1 MDDRGLERRLTKEA
15 RVAAR
20 AAARAARIHAQSLA
34 RQERLRSRARR
45 RLPVQ
50 VAVAG
55 GSTAGVA
62 FLGLG
67 DGWLVLA
74 VGSGLLA
81 LRSLSRLTQRAPA
94 VPPSPSFTPAAV
106 PAPPPRGSAA
116 WPALGRL
123 EDARTAMARLLPL
136 VAPAGRDAAD
146 EAWRCAADN
155 DIALRWQAAR
165 LGAVE
170 PHRGVEPALTE
181 PLYAGV
187 EAQERLVAGL
197 ADLVAASA
205 DPHAVLRLQDA
216 TDALHA
222 LAAGLR
228 EVSGG
233 G

>member
-1 MDDRGLERRLTKEA
+1 MDDRGLERRLTKES

-20 AAARAARIHAQSLA
+20 AAARAARAQAQSVA
-34 RQERLRSRARR
+34 RVERMRRRARR

-55 GSTAGVA
+55 GSSAGVV

-74 VGSGLLA
+74 VGSGVLA
-81 LRSLSRLTQRAPA
+81 LRSLSRLTQRAP
-94 VPPSPSFTPAAV
+94 VEPSAFTRAAV

-116 WPALGRL
+116 WPALRRL
-123 EDARTAMARLLPL
+123 EDARAAMARLLPL
-136 VAPAGRDAAD
+136 VAPAGRDAAE

-155 DIALRWQAAR
+155 DVALRWQAAR

-170 PHRGVEPALTE
+170 PHRGAEPALIE